1 MSSITIIKEI
11 KAVHPAHVALVKL
24 GGFYRVYGKDAY
36 IISKL
41 FKYKLKKEE
50 NTIVCGFPI
59 KIINKVLANLQNKK
73 INYLVLDSRDNYA
86 INEKMDFKNLNTY
99 SKMYEA
105 SKVYVNN
112 QISIEEICDYLIEN
126 AEKAKLKQVI
136 EGIRAVINEK
146 GTI

>member
-1 MSSITIIKEI
+1 MGTITIIKEI
-11 KAVHPAHVALVKL
+11 KSIHPDYIALVKR

-41 FKYKLKKEE
+41 FKYKIKKEE
-50 NTIVCGFPI
+50 NVVTSGFPI
-59 KIINKVLANLQNKK
+59 KTINKVVANLQNKK
-73 INYLVLDSRDNYA
+73 INYLILDSRDNYN
-86 INEKMDFKNLNTY
+86 ISEKVDFKNLNTY
-99 SKMYEA
+99 SKMYES
-105 SKVYVNN
+105 SKLYVNN
-112 QISIEEICDYLIEN
+112 QMSIDEICNYLLEN

>member
-11 KAVHPAHVALVKL
+11 KAIHPEYVALVKL

-41 FKYKLKKEE
+41 FKYKLKKEDNIIE
-50 NTIVCGFPI
+50 CGFPL

-73 INYLVLDSRDNYA
+73 INYLILDSRDNYN
-86 INEKMDFKNLNTY
+86 INEKVDFKNLNTY
-99 SKMYEA
+99 AKMYEN
-105 SKVYVNN
+105 SKIYVNN
-112 QISIEEICDYLIEN
+112 QIGIEEICNYLSEN

-136 EGIRAVINEK
+136 EEIRSLLNEK